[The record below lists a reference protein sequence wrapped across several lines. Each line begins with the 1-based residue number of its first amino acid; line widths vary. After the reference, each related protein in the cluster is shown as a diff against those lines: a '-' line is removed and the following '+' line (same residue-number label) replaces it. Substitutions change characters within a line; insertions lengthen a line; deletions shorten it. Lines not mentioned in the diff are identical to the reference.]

1 VIRLVLGDLIDNLRI
16 WLGAALIAAVAA
28 VVAAIVASNIQTA
41 VEIGGTAGLALYGI
55 SGTVILFSAVTSVV
69 VLGSVTNLAV
79 ALHQRSYAL
88 WQLVGLSPQRVR
100 TVVQAQL
107 ALMALI
113 GGAAGCAVAVP
124 LLRPLF
130 AFCFADVPQLRDVK
144 PVFGPAAVGAVV
156 GYVLVTVLLGGARGA
171 RRAAQTPAIQ
181 ALREPE
187 APTRGMSTMRW
198 FTGAALLLILISI
211 AVSLPGADPE
221 KAATSLMLI
230 GPLAAGLLSALSPL
244 YMVSFLRTWTAVV
257 PFSLPGWWH
266 LARQATAHHASQS
279 TAVVTPLV
287 MAVSLVGGLY
297 ASQDTASGGGTLSTG
312 GVVLLLGGPLVLS
325 LTGATVTLFM
335 AGRQRDREVALLMV
349 SGGTTATVVAAV
361 MSEAVI
367 YVTTAVLLAVPTV
380 LATGLI
386 GAWALDVP
394 PVFGLGAVGAV
405 IVAEFALITTAAA
418 VPALLAL
425 RKNIVRT
432 LAAE

>member
-1 VIRLVLGDLIDNLRI
+1 VIRLILGDLIDNLRI

-28 VVAAIVASNIQTA
+28 VVGAIVASDIQTA
-41 VEIGGTAGLALYGI
+41 TQVGGTAGLALYGI

-69 VLGSVTNLAV
+69 VLGSITNLAV
-79 ALHQRSYAL
+79 ALHLRSYAL
-88 WQLVGLSPQRVR
+88 WQLVGLGPQQVRRV
-100 TVVQAQL
+100 VKAQL
-107 ALMALI
+107 AVMALI
-113 GGAAGCAVAVP
+113 GGAAGCAAAVP

-130 AFCFADVPQLRDVK
+130 AFCFADVPQLRDITPAFS
-144 PVFGPAAVGAVV
+144 PVATGAVIA
-156 GYVLVTVLLGGARGA
+156 YVLVTVLLGGSRGA

-187 APTRGMSTMRW
+187 APTKGMSTTRW
-198 FTGAALLLILISI
+198 LTGAALFLILISI
-211 AVSLPGADPE
+211 VVSLPGAEPE

-230 GPLAAGLLSALSPL
+230 GPLTAGLLSALSPVF
-244 YMVSFLRTWTAVV
+244 MVALLRTWTAVV
-257 PFSLPGWWH
+257 PLSLPGWWH

-279 TAVVTPLV
+279 TAVITPLV

-297 ASQDTASGGGTLSTG
+297 ASQGTASGGDTLSTG
-312 GVVLLLGGPLVLS
+312 GVVLLLGGPLLLS

-335 AGRQRDREVALLMV
+335 AGRQRDREVALLLV

-361 MSEAVI
+361 VSEAVI

-394 PVFGLGAVGAV
+394 PVFGLGAAATVV
-405 IVAEFALITTAAA
+405 VASLVLITTAAV

-425 RKNIVRT
+425 RKNTVRT